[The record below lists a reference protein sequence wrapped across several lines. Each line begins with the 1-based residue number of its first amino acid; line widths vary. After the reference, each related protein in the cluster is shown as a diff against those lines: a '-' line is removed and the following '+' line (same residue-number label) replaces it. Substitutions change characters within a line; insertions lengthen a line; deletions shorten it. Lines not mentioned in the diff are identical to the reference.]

1 MHHSIPVRFVLVER
15 GMNLSAVLSAM
26 ELQNQLFKH
35 SETALLP
42 NRSGMANPFPWNLID
57 WLHLNC
63 RNTKTHIGS
72 YIPWGV
78 VFPIG
83 I

>member
-15 GMNLSAVLSAM
+15 GMNLSVVLSAM

-57 WLHLNC
+57 WLRLNC
-63 RNTKTHIGS
+63 HNTKTHIGS